1 LASSTATPKSAPCR
15 LIVVGGHTRS
25 IGKTQLVCD
34 LIAALPQ
41 AQWLAG
47 KITLYGHGV
56 CAQNGQD
63 CDCAPTDH
71 VVALDWQSADNTL
84 THPGPDS
91 ARFLQAGAERA
102 FWLRTKQG
110 FLAEGMPLLRDALL
124 NAKELREPANG
135 SGIKPLHSGISADAT
150 ENGVNVIIESNSL
163 LQFVKPS
170 LYVTVFDA
178 AREDFKDS
186 ARQMLDRA
194 DVFVFRRG
202 LDENDVTRPPWL
214 QLPAQLLRE
223 KPTLLQR
230 EGEPL
235 PEPLFQLVKRILE
248 SPPTVTV

>member
-1 LASSTATPKSAPCR
+1 LASSRATPKSAPCR

-47 KITLYGHGV
+47 KITQYGHGV

-71 VVALDWQSADNTL
+71 VVALDWEAAGNTL
-84 THPGPDS
+84 THPGSDS

-110 FLAEGMPLLRDALL
+110 YLAEGMPLLREAL
-124 NAKELREPANG
+124 ASAATTASSSHARESP
-135 SGIKPLHSGISADAT
+135 
-150 ENGVNVIIESNSL
+150 NVIIESNSL

-178 AREDFKDS
+178 SREDFKDS
-186 ARQMLDRA
+186 ARQVLDRA

-202 LDENDVTRPPWL
+202 LDDNEVNRPRWL
-214 QLPAQLLRE
+214 QLPTQLLRE
-223 KPTLLQR
+223 KPSLLQR

-235 PEPLFQLVKRILE
+235 PETLFQQVKRILE
-248 SPPTVTV
+248 ATPTVAI